1 MLLFNAMTSLCATFI
16 FNFVYYY
23 LSYTGG
29 PSLVDKK
36 GDGSKNTIE
45 KKVHINH

>member
-1 MLLFNAMTSLCATFI
+1 MPWHLYVPHLYLILFTI
-16 FNFVYYY
+16 I

-36 GDGSKNTIE
+36 GDGSKNTAE